1 MISGSGIKVVAESV
15 SARLSRPRVDS
26 SFVAASPLS
35 ITLPHSFASSVAA
48 SLRASHVVV
57 PILLSEAAA
66 FALAAGSGKIPAFLF
81 TVVRA
86 LLTF

>member
-1 MISGSGIKVVAESV
+1 MFSGSGIKVVAGSV
-15 SARLSRPRVDS
+15 SARLSRLRPGSPGV
-26 SFVAASPLS
+26 VASPLS
-35 ITLPHSFASSVAA
+35 MSLAPSLATSLSASIRTSNI
-48 SLRASHVVV
+48 VV

-86 LLTF
+86 LLTL